1 MKTRQT
7 PIANPNMSMA
17 AMADRQA
24 GVSSGGF
31 QKTFDHNSR
40 TGAGVGIVCVLLMY
54 LLKAFAFLS
63 LRHRSGVVKTCF
75 SNCCRSRS
83 ESVSRT

>member
-24 GVSSGGF
+24 GVSSDGF

-40 TGAGVGIVCVLLMY
+40 TGAGAI
-54 LLKAFAFLS
+54 
-63 LRHRSGVVKTCF
+63 HRCAAG
-75 SNCCRSRS
+75 
-83 ESVSRT
+83 